1 MVMMRASRS
10 RLIIMLIGG
19 TALTQLLEE
28 EIRRR
33 SYLIWLKEGRPFG
46 DELKHWQR
54 AKAEIEAKAEAR
66 YEAYLFR

>member
-1 MVMMRASRS
+1 M
-10 RLIIMLIGG
+10 
-19 TALTQLLEE
+19 TQPPEE

-33 SYLIWLKEGRPFG
+33 SYLIWLQEGRPFG

-54 AKAEIEAKAEAR
+54 AKAQIDAKKEAK